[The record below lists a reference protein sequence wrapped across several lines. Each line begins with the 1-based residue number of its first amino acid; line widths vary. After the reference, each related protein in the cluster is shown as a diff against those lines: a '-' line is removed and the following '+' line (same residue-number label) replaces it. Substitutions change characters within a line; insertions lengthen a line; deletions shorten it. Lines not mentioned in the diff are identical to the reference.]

1 MNTDVGEVFLYY
13 VDHSIFTVEITD
25 TAIELDFD
33 NDYQETKVVV
43 IRIKAVI
50 KFEGSEESKKNWLEN
65 DKTMPVADLNA
76 PEVFSVETD
85 KFQEYLISHP
95 EAFI

>member
-1 MNTDVGEVFLYY
+1 MNTNIGEVFLYY
-13 VDHSIFTVEITD
+13 TNHSIFTVEITD
-25 TAIELDFD
+25 SAIELDFD

-50 KFEGSEESKKNWLEN
+50 KYDGSSENKRKWMEN
-65 DKTMPVADLNA
+65 DKTMPVTDLNSSD
-76 PEVFSVETD
+76 VFSVNTT
-85 KFQEYLISHP
+85 KFQEYLLSHP